1 MTKKHL
7 FCLGFMATLLAGC
20 GSESAHSTTGGG
32 CSSDCARCENGQCL
46 DDIQDTCDPGC
57 QRCENGQCL
66 DDVQDTCDPGCQRCE
81 NGRCLDDVQNTCDP
95 GCQRCENGQCLDGKT
110 DDTCS
115 PACRDNQICRG
126 GTCVWDLDN
135 HACSRCTP
143 EQTCVDG
150 QCVDIQDAC
159 ARCGDATVCV
169 GGICYDEDTDV
180 HEQCLDCRPDQVCR
194 DNRCY
199 DATDF
204 CATCAPDEKCDGSS
218 CIPLS
223 NPCLGCSAEESC
235 VAKSCV
241 PCEHTVCAGVCC
253 AEGDVCDLYTQRCA
267 MPNYDGRSPCN
278 GFYCPSDY
286 VCSERG
292 SCERQCD
299 DGRKGCSYNQICC
312 QEGYACHD
320 NTYCRIVC
328 DDPAAMCGEVGHET
342 CCASDQVCFEN
353 ACHIACDADT
363 GTRCGKNYEYCCDNA
378 TEVCV
383 YGKCLVPTSD
393 EACETERDCDVWSSC
408 DASTKRCVS
417 ALEIEEPCTYT
428 PPIGEFKPVK
438 KWHYQDNVLG
448 SPIVINLTDDN
459 GDNKVNEKDIPEVIF
474 VNKSKQLIALDGKT
488 GTKHAVSSKK
498 IYNNYN
504 DIAAADIDNDGE
516 IEVVVPTYGQ
526 KNKAGEDENYLYG
539 MVLRPIDNDGVKTY
553 QWEEKYKSPG
563 FTNFTDAWADL
574 HPTIA
579 DVNADG
585 MPDIVTSRGVLK
597 GDDWSSLQCTITL
610 GKVTTHYVYL
620 FAVADLDQDGNME
633 IVETDIYDATT
644 TGGGKCAVLL
654 DHTKADQSMT
664 LDGKAAKT
672 QYHYTAVADLIED
685 YNDPDHPGE
694 LVPEIVR
701 VRSGYVSVWKVYKH
715 EGKWKQRLIWEKKQ
729 TSTTGGG
736 NPVIADFDGDGQR
749 DIGVAGYTH
758 YSVFN
763 GQSGDI
769 VWASKTIDASSHR
782 TGSSVFDFEGDGVAE
797 VVYRDETHLR
807 IYSGLGAG
815 YNEDGSVIDKDGDK
829 YMDAKVL
836 WWVPNTSGTIIEYPL
851 IVDVDN
857 DGRTEIVVVSDAQ
870 TKYGNPNDSAYLG
883 PEWTKLPTGIDVYR
897 DTSDN
902 WVRTRRIWNQ
912 HAYHVTNINE
922 DGTVPRREE
931 PNWLNPRLNNYRM
944 NVQPLVNFAPNF
956 IPEGLAYTTDHC
968 KDPKDLNKP
977 IEFTITLSN
986 IGSLG
991 VSDEVAISL
1000 YVDNYTYEGEQRRI
1014 FIGTAYTNQSISAGA
1029 TVTATFLWDRTGTVV
1044 IGKEEHKLSGM
1055 KADDAEIIYTVDH
1068 AEQNPDYVAYNECKE
1083 DDNTTTTSTKL
1094 VVCETIIY

>member
-20 GSESAHSTTGGG
+20 GSDSAHSTTGDG
-32 CSSDCARCENGQCL
+32 CPSDCARCENGQCL
-46 DDIQDTCDPGC
+46 D
-57 QRCENGQCL
+57 N
-66 DDVQDTCDPGCQRCE
+66 VQDTCDPS
-81 NGRCLDDVQNTCDP
+81 
-95 GCQRCENGQCLDGKT
+95 CQRCENGQCLDGKT

-126 GTCVWDLDN
+126 GTCAWNLDN

-143 EQTCVDG
+143 EQTCVGG
-150 QCVDIQDAC
+150 QCVDIQEAC
-159 ARCGDATVCV
+159 TRCGEATVCV

-204 CATCAPDEKCDGSS
+204 CATCSPDEKCNGSS

-235 VAKSCV
+235 VAKACV

-253 AEGDVCDLYTQRCA
+253 EEGYVCDLYTQRCA

-299 DGRKGCSYNQICC
+299 DGRKACSYRQICC

-328 DDPAAMCGEVGHET
+328 DDPAALCGEAGQET

-393 EACETERDCDVWSSC
+393 ESCETERDCDVWSSC

-428 PPIGEFKPVK
+428 PPIGEFKPVN
-438 KWHYQDNVLG
+438 KWHYDDKVVAT
-448 SPIVINLTDDN
+448 PIVINLTDDN
-459 GDNKVNEKDIPEVIF
+459 GDGKVNEKDIPDVVF
-474 VNKSKQLIALDGKT
+474 VNSGKKLKALDGKT
-488 GTKHAVSSKK
+488 GKLHAESSNA
-498 IYNNYN
+498 IFNQHN

-516 IEVVVPTYGQ
+516 IEVLVPSSQQTS
-526 KNKAGEDENYLYG
+526 NYLHA
-539 MVLRPIDNDGVKTY
+539 MVLRPTVKDGVKTY
-553 QWEEKYKSPG
+553 AWVEKYKSPALPNLTSG
-563 FTNFTDAWADL
+563 WADV

-585 MPDIVTSRGVLK
+585 MPDIVTTRGVLK
-597 GDDWSSLQCTITL
+597 GNDWSNFQCKLNL
-610 GKVTTHYVYL
+610 GQAATWYHYF
-620 FAVADLDQDGNME
+620 FAVADLDQDGKME
-633 IVETDIYDATT
+633 IIDNDIYDATT
-644 TGGGKCAVLL
+644 TGGGNCAVLMN
-654 DHTKADQSMT
+654 HTKADQSMT
-664 LDGKAAKT
+664 MAGAGKNMASV
-672 QYHYTAVADLIED
+672 YTAVADLIED
-685 YNDPDHPGE
+685 YNNPEHPGE

-715 EGKWKQRLIWEKKQ
+715 EGKWIQRLVWDKKQ
-729 TSTTGGG
+729 TSTSGGG

-749 DIGVAGYTH
+749 DIGVAGRTH

-763 GQSGDI
+763 GQTGNI
-769 VWASKTIDASSHR
+769 VWAGKTQDASSER

-807 IYSGLGAG
+807 IYSGKGAG
-815 YNEDGSVIDKDGDK
+815 YNEDGSVIDKDGDG

-836 WWVPNTSGTIIEYPL
+836 WSVANGSGTVIEYPL

-857 DGRTEIVVVSDAQ
+857 DGRTEIVVVSD
-870 TKYGNPNDSAYLG
+870 TGK
-883 PEWTKLPTGIDVYR
+883 PTGIDVYR
-897 DTSDN
+897 DTRDN

-922 DGTVPRREE
+922 DGTVPQHEE

-956 IPEGLAYTTDHC
+956 IPDGLAYTTDHC
-968 KDPKDLNKP
+968 KDDTKP
-977 IEFTITLSN
+977 VEFTITLSN

-1000 YVDNYTYEGEQRRI
+1000 YVDNYTYEGEKRRV

-1044 IGKEEHKLSGM
+1044 IDEEEHKISGM

-1083 DDNTTTTSTKL
+1083 DDNTTTASTKL
-1094 VVCETIIY
+1094 VVCENIIY